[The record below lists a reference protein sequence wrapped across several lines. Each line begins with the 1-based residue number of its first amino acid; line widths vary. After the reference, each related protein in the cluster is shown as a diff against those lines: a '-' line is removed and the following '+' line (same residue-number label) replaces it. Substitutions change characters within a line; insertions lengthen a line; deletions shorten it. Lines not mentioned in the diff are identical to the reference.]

1 MAGNVLSWAR
11 ALRMG
16 YEPRLYH
23 YQPGDVPT
31 SEVEAVLDFKVW
43 AKKVMGINCYFTQVS
58 TNKKFQLTVYLNKE
72 KGNYRLTNGEVD
84 FSQCPCG
91 ALYKLR
97 VAVFQDRVLFTGAWL
112 DAMPSGNNSGRSRGN
127 EVVGNGR

>member
-11 ALRMG
+11 ALQMG

-23 YQPGDVPT
+23 YQPGDVPM
-31 SEVEAVLDFKVW
+31 SEVDAVLDFKVW
-43 AKKVMGINCYFTQVS
+43 AKKVMGINCYFTQAS
-58 TNKKFQLTVYLNKE
+58 TGKKFQLTVYLNKG

-91 ALYKLR
+91 VLYRLR
-97 VAVFQDRVLFTGAWL
+97 IGIIQDRVLFNDAWL
-112 DAMPSGNNSGRSRGN
+112 GAMPAGNNSGRSRGN
-127 EVVGNGR
+127 GVFGNG